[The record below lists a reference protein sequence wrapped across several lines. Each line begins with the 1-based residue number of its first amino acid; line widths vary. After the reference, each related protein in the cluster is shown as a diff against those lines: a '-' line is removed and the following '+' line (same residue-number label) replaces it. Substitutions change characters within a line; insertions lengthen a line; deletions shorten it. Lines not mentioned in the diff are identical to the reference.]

1 MSLSLRCYTKIP
13 EVIAHGFTRLDIKHR
28 SSTLS
33 HGNDTFEINFTD
45 NRGQEFQ
52 MTLYA
57 ATADTDIM
65 VDDATAYR
73 INRPDVAVHR
83 DPLDAK
89 KFLAACKTY
98 RGDDESV
105 VIDF

>member
-13 EVIAHGFTRLDIKHR
+13 EVIAHGFTRLNIKHR

-105 VIDF
+105 TIDF

>member
-13 EVIAHGFTRLDIKHR
+13 EVIAHGFTRLNIKHR
-28 SSTLS
+28 SSTLA

-73 INRPDVAVHR
+73 INRPDVAVGDLN
-83 DPLDAK
+83 DPINAK
-89 KFLAACKTY
+89 KFLADRAQ
-98 RGDDESV
+98 SV